1 MCIFTN
7 VSHCKICSFFS
18 LLENIFSI
26 KKHKV
31 KFMIF
36 EYFPVQ
42 RYHTH
47 KYLWYFC
54 TDSDDK
60 Q

>member
-1 MCIFTN
+1 MFILFTGR
-7 VSHCKICSFFS
+7 H
-18 LLENIFSI
+18 I
-26 KKHKV
+26 KYKNYKFH
-31 KFMIF
+31 FMIF

-54 TDSDDK
+54 TDLDDK